1 MNFHGKLR
9 VRVTTGGFALP
20 VPDAEITIKTPEGR
34 LIETLLT
41 DISGL
46 SPQVTLD
53 APPPEAQRDPE
64 LAVVPYARYTVE
76 INAPGFLEAVIKGIQ
91 IYGDSVSD
99 LPVDLEPETSEN
111 AGRIVEKDI
120 DENTLLDRCCTQ
132 RGPGMMYANP
142 YIHSQV
148 LIPTTITVHLGTPAS
163 NARNVRV
170 RFVDY
175 IKNVASSEIFPDWP
189 YHSLRANIHAQISLA
204 LNRIFTEW
212 YPSRGYN
219 FDITSSTQYD
229 QYFVDGRN
237 IFQEVSVIADEIF
250 NTYVLRPPGTEP
262 YFTEYCDGKKV
273 SCPGMKQWGTV
284 SLADQ
289 GMNYLQILR
298 YYYGQNI
305 TVNTTDNIQSP
316 FESFPGNLGVGAYG
330 AGVATAQAQLARI
343 RQNFPAMPP
352 LGTVDGIFGVQ
363 TQAAVRSFQ
372 QIFSLAVTG
381 VINRATW
388 YKISYIYAAVKKLAE
403 LGSEGH
409 PPVGPTPPIEPVP
422 PTGSTPFPGEVLK
435 LGSAGERVLL
445 MQKYLNAAG
454 RVYPDIPRQTED
466 GQFGPIMQSAVV
478 AFQHLYNLTADGI
491 IGRITWDK
499 IVSVYSNLPTGAPP
513 FPGTLLRQGM
523 QNNDIKRM
531 QTYLNAIGKK
541 YPQIPQVEAAGAFGP
556 LTHQAVLTFQRLFGL
571 TADGVIGRIT
581 WDRIVREYENL

>member
-219 FDITSSTQYD
+219 FDMVRHKKNP
-229 QYFVDGRN
+229 VDKPLSICFLVYN
-237 IFQEVSVIADEIF
+237 I
-250 NTYVLRPPGTEP
+250 
-262 YFTEYCDGKKV
+262 
-273 SCPGMKQWGTV
+273 
-284 SLADQ
+284 
-289 GMNYLQILR
+289 
-298 YYYGQNI
+298 
-305 TVNTTDNIQSP
+305 
-316 FESFPGNLGVGAYG
+316 
-330 AGVATAQAQLARI
+330 
-343 RQNFPAMPP
+343 
-352 LGTVDGIFGVQ
+352 
-363 TQAAVRSFQ
+363 
-372 QIFSLAVTG
+372 
-381 VINRATW
+381 
-388 YKISYIYAAVKKLAE
+388 
-403 LGSEGH
+403 
-409 PPVGPTPPIEPVP
+409 
-422 PTGSTPFPGEVLK
+422 
-435 LGSAGERVLL
+435 
-445 MQKYLNAAG
+445 
-454 RVYPDIPRQTED
+454 
-466 GQFGPIMQSAVV
+466 
-478 AFQHLYNLTADGI
+478 
-491 IGRITWDK
+491 
-499 IVSVYSNLPTGAPP
+499 
-513 FPGTLLRQGM
+513 
-523 QNNDIKRM
+523 
-531 QTYLNAIGKK
+531 
-541 YPQIPQVEAAGAFGP
+541 
-556 LTHQAVLTFQRLFGL
+556 RLFMS
-571 TADGVIGRIT
+571 IGS
-581 WDRIVREYENL
+581 